1 MLDGGHCC
9 HCMMDAL
16 KLQNMDKVW
25 PSLAASKEFTDL
37 RLNPPLANFLNHSIW
52 ITGRESYFRA
62 HLKAV
67 AFVQD
72 TMWDARVFTDL
83 DLLDAWLKTA
93 KAQGHKIYDSEIDN
107 HENRFVAMD
116 VSELV
121 DSFGLVILKLGVK
134 QAPNKETHSVILE
147 ALAVRRHLG
156 LPTWVVDQP
165 DQRID
170 DMTHRG
176 YSELLEGML
185 GHWPHLGLSGPNV
198 VKIGG
203 AAPQTQP
210 EPELVSNL
218 SADDILE
225 TAPEAAEEIDAAL
238 SDLDEEPKDD
248 EEPEEEVE
256 EDEEE
261 VEDDEEEEED
271 DEGGVDPMIAA
282 LQANEERAAEKERY
296 KPKKKKKSSWGRKK

>member
-1 MLDGGHCC
+1 
-9 HCMMDAL
+9 MMDAL

-25 PSLAASKEFTDL
+25 PSLSASKEIPNL
-37 RLNPPLANFLNHSIW
+37 RKNPPLRDLIKHSIW
-52 ITGRESYFRA
+52 VTAKEPVFRA

-67 AFVQD
+67 AFTQD

-93 KAQGHKIYDSEIDN
+93 KAQGHKIYDSEVDN
-107 HENRFVAMD
+107 HEGRFVAMD

-170 DMTHRG
+170 DMAHRG

-185 GHWPHLGLSGPNV
+185 SHWPHLGLAGPNLV
-198 VKIGG
+198 QIAGG
-203 AAPQTQP
+203 APQS

-218 SADDILE
+218 NADDIIE
-225 TAPEAAEEIDAAL
+225 TPAEAAEEIDAAL
-238 SDLDEEPKDD
+238 SDLDEDD
-248 EEPEEEVE
+248 EPEGEEEDAEEGDEEIEEEE

-261 VEDDEEEEED
+261 DDDEGEDEEEEE
-271 DEGGVDPMIAA
+271 EDPMIAA

-296 KPKKKKKSSWGRKK
+296 KPKKKKQKSNWGRKK